1 MSIIEDERVMLQVQ
15 DGVCYVILG
24 TRLSILELCCNFL
37 VVDFF
42 YPAQL
47 SIVLPLN
54 SLIEFKVRL
63 FSELGFV
70 KVDGVDLVGR

>member
-1 MSIIEDERVMLQVQ
+1 M
-15 DGVCYVILG
+15 CYVILG
-24 TRLSILELCCNFL
+24 TRLSILELYCNFL

-42 YPAQL
+42 YQAQL

-70 KVDGVDLVGR
+70 KVDGVDLLDRYQVWTRSIC